1 MQKAN
6 FYLLKIKKIFLLI
19 EFLSFVLKVSLILED
34 GEPGTPLAFSLE
46 TEKSPF
52 GLPTSGSLS
61 LYQTSSF
68 HGWDSLNVTI
78 HVVMS
83 ILLVHNAVQAQ
94 F

>member
-19 EFLSFVLKVSLILED
+19 EFLSFFLKVSLILED

-52 GLPTSGSLS
+52 GLPASGSLS

-83 ILLVHNAVQAQ
+83 VLLVHNAVQAQ